1 VIAWFV
7 SQIVDECGNPVSQVC
22 DIFSQDT
29 FDSWCSMQLFR
40 TGLIHM
46 ALQEL
51 LLKAEARNLTIEFG
65 PKHLTWKVH
74 SIFIY

>member
-7 SQIVDECGNPVSQVC
+7 SQIVDECGNPVSKVC
-22 DIFSQDT
+22 EIF
-29 FDSWCSMQLFR
+29 FPAGIHSWCSMQLFC

-51 LLKAEARNLTIEFG
+51 LLKAEARNLMIEFG